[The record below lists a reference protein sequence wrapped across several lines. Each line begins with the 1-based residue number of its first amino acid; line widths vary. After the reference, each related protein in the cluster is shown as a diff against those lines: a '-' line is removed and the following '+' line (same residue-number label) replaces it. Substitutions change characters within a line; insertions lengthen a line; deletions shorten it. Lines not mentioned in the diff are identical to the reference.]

1 MMFSHVFPNNISLQS
16 EVSLTAF
23 LRFYL
28 VHQALRV
35 GDALWV
41 PSGFATCPP
50 PSKLLRVLSDEW
62 LQYHLKLPPLST
74 AQLGLCSHTPWGQDL
89 QSSEHGLLDLGN
101 EEERCL

>member
-62 LQYHLKLPPLST
+62 LQDHLKLPPLST
-74 AQLGLCSHTPWGQDL
+74 ANQPLKQVVVSPPQETYTHTMSTETMDT
-89 QSSEHGLLDLGN
+89 
-101 EEERCL
+101 